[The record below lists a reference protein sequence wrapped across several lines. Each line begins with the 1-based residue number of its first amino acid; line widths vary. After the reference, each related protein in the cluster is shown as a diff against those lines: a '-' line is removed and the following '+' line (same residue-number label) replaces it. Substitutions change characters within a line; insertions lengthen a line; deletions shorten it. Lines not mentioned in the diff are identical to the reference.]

1 MYLCWYP
8 LEVNGRVH
16 MGALIEEA
24 ALAVSLP
31 GPAARMA
38 IRRRT
43 HVSRERMT
51 AELGCH
57 VISVAR
63 WERGTRNPRGDLRI
77 RYARL
82 LRLLNEVATSAERGE
97 GEAGAAS

>member
-1 MYLCWYP
+1 
-8 LEVNGRVH
+8 
-16 MGALIEEA
+16 MGALLEEVG
-24 ALAVSLP
+24 LAVSLP
-31 GPAARMA
+31 SPAARMA

-43 HVSRERMT
+43 HVSRERMA

-77 RYARL
+77 KYARL
-82 LRLLNEVATSAERGE
+82 LRLLDEVATSAERSKR
-97 GEAGAAS
+97 EARVTS

>member
-1 MYLCWYP
+1 
-8 LEVNGRVH
+8 
-16 MGALIEEA
+16 MGALLEEA
-24 ALAVSLP
+24 GLAVSLP

-43 HVSRERMT
+43 HVSRERVA

-82 LRLLNEVATSAERGE
+82 LRLLDEVATSAERSERG
-97 GEAGAAS
+97 AGVTS